1 MAVDYDLDV
10 LTRLAGADLS
20 TTGQYRFVEQ
30 SSAGTVTVCNSAGE
44 NALGVLQNN
53 PASGQAATIAV
64 GGVTKVLAGATI
76 AIGEQLATTAAG
88 KAAVATGGQVILGEA
103 MSGGA
108 DGALISMLWRPMA
121 YSGSILV
128 TQDSQLQ
135 EASVTITTAQLKA
148 LNTTPIELIAAPGEG
163 YALALDSAV
172 LFLDYATTAYDGIAS
187 GEDLNIRYTDGSGAL
202 VATIETDPFLTS
214 TADALRYVQP
224 TTAAAITPAA
234 NAALVL
240 YMATGNIATGDSP
253 LKLKLYYRVIPAA
266 L

>member
-1 MAVDYDLDV
+1 MAVEYDLDV

-30 SSAGTVTVCNSAGE
+30 SSAGTVTVCNGAGE

-64 GGVTKVLAGATI
+64 GGITKVLAGATV
-76 AIGEQLATTAAG
+76 AIGEQLATTSAG
-88 KAAVATGGQVILGEA
+88 KAAPATGGQVILGEA
-103 MSGGA
+103 MSGGG
-108 DGALISMLWRPMA
+108 DGVLISMLWRPMA

-135 EASVTITTAQLKA
+135 ETSVTITTAQVKA
-148 LNTTPIELIAAPGEG
+148 LYTTPIELIAAPGAG
-163 YALALDSAV
+163 YAVVLDSAV
-172 LFLDYATTAYDGIAS
+172 VFLDYATTKYDGIAA

-202 VATIETDPFLTS
+202 VATIETDPFLAS
-214 TADALRYVQP
+214 EADALRYVQP
-224 TTAAAITPAA
+224 TTAAALIPVED
-234 NAALVL
+234 AALVL
-240 YMATGNIATGDSP
+240 YMASGNIATGDSP
-253 LKLKLYYRVIPAA
+253 LKLKLYYRVIPTA

>member
-10 LTRLAGADLS
+10 LTRIAGADLS

-30 SSAGTVTVCNSAGE
+30 STAGTVTVCNSAGE
-44 NALGVLQNN
+44 NAIGVLQNN
-53 PASGQAATIAV
+53 PTGGQAATIAV

-76 AIGEQLATTAAG
+76 EPGNQLATTSAG
-88 KAAVATGGQVILGEA
+88 KAAVATNGQVILGEA
-103 MSGGA
+103 MSAGG
-108 DGALISMLWRPMA
+108 DGAIISMLWRPMA
-121 YSGSILV
+121 YSGSIVV

-135 EASVTITTAQLKA
+135 ETSVTITATQLKA
-148 LNTTPIELIAAPGEG
+148 LNTTPISLIAAPGEG
-163 YALALDSAV
+163 YAIALDSAV
-172 LFLDYATTAYDGIAS
+172 LFLDYNSAAYDGIAS

-224 TTAAAITPAA
+224 ATTAAITPVD

-253 LKLKLYYRVIPAA
+253 LKIKLYYRVIPTA

>member
-30 SSAGTVTVCNSAGE
+30 SSAGTITVCNAAGE

-53 PASGQAATIAV
+53 PASGQAATLAI
-64 GGVTKVLAGATI
+64 GGVTKVIAGATI
-76 AIGEQLATTAAG
+76 AIGDQIATTATGA
-88 KAAVATGGQVILGEA
+88 AAVATNGQVILGEA
-103 MSGGA
+103 LSGGA
-108 DGALISMLWRPMA
+108 SGAIISMLWRPMA
-121 YSGSILV
+121 YSGSIV
-128 TQDSQLQ
+128 ITQDSSLQ
-135 EASVTITTAQLKA
+135 SASVTITAAQLKA
-148 LNTTPIELIAAPGEG
+148 LNTTPISLIAAPGEG

-172 LFLDYATTAYDGIAS
+172 LFLDYGTAAYDGIAA

-202 VATIETDPFLTS
+202 VATIETDPFLTA

-224 TTAAAITPAA
+224 TTAAAITPVA

>member
-30 SSAGTVTVCNSAGE
+30 STSGTVTVCNSAGE

-76 AIGEQLATTAAG
+76 AIGEQIATTAAG
-88 KAAVATGGQVILGEA
+88 KAAVATNGQVILGEA
-103 MSGGA
+103 MSGGG
-108 DGALISMLWRPMA
+108 DGSIISMLWRPMA

-128 TQDSQLQ
+128 TQDSSLQ
-135 EASVTITTAQLKA
+135 SASVTITTAQVKL
-148 LNTTPIELIAAPGEG
+148 LNTTPISLIAAPGAG

-172 LFLDYATTAYDGIAS
+172 LFLDYGSVAYDGIAA
-187 GEDLNIRYTDGSGAL
+187 GEDLNIRYTDGNGQL
-202 VATIETDPFLTS
+202 VATIETDPFLTA
-214 TADALRYVQP
+214 TADAVRYVQP
-224 TTAAAITPAA
+224 ATTAAITPVD

-240 YMATGNIATGDSP
+240 FMTTGNIATGDSP
-253 LKLKLYYRVIPAA
+253 LKLKLYYRVIPTA